1 MKTKC
6 LGVLTE
12 YEGEGVF
19 AEVEPH
25 QGGGAGGRGQ
35 GQEVTPPVLTVGNHR
50 HLVVAAG
57 QEVGEADLDVL
68 AGDLVEGHVLAVDD
82 PSSGSPVPTALLS
95 VFTLLPRLRQRARR
109 TR

>member
-1 MKTKC
+1 MFPK
-6 LGVLTE
+6 
-12 YEGEGVF
+12 
-19 AEVEPH
+19 VEPD
-25 QGGGAGGRGQ
+25 QGGGAGGRCE
-35 GQEVTPPVLTVGNHR
+35 GQEVTAPVLPVGDHR

-82 PSSGSPVPTALLS
+82 PGRGPPVPTALLS
-95 VFTLLPRLRQRARR
+95 VFTLLPRLRQRAGR